1 MSNHH
6 TSYVVQTA
14 SLADIE
20 LIRELCMQ
28 VWPQT
33 YSSILTEEQLAYMLE
48 WMYSPASLAQQMKE
62 GATFLLLYQ
71 EQTPIGYASYQS
83 LQASHFKLH
92 KLYVLPH
99 VQGKGAGRIFLTDL
113 LQRIK
118 ELGAHTLELQ
128 VNRYNKAVGF
138 YQQMG
143 FTIRETAD
151 IEIGNGFYMNDYIMQ
166 IAL

>member
-1 MSNHH
+1 
-6 TSYVVQTA
+6 
-14 SLADIE
+14 
-20 LIRELCMQ
+20 
-28 VWPQT
+28 
-33 YSSILTEEQLAYMLE
+33 
-48 WMYSPASLAQQMKE
+48 MKE

>member
-1 MSNHH
+1 MSHQPS
-6 TSYVVQTA
+6 SYLVRTA

-33 YSSILTEEQLAYMLE
+33 YSSILTEEQLTYMLE
-48 WMYSPASLAQQMKE
+48 WMYSPASLAKQMNE
-62 GATFLLLYQ
+62 GASFLLLYQ
-71 EQTPIGYASYQS
+71 HQAPIGYASF
-83 LQASHFKLH
+83 QALNKGHFKLH
-92 KLYVLPH
+92 KLYVLPM
-99 VQGKGAGRIFLTDL
+99 VQGQGAGRFFLTDL
-113 LQRIK
+113 MHRVK
-118 ELGAHTLELQ
+118 AMGAHTLELQ

>member
-48 WMYSPASLAQQMKE
+48 WMYSPA
-62 GATFLLLYQ
+62 
-71 EQTPIGYASYQS
+71 
-83 LQASHFKLH
+83 HFKLH

>member
-1 MSNHH
+1 MSNQH

-33 YSSILTEEQLAYMLE
+33 YSSILTEEQLAYMLD
-48 WMYSPASLAQQMKE
+48 WMYSPTSLAQQMKE

-99 VQGKGAGRIFLTDL
+99 VQGKGAGRI
-113 LQRIK
+113 K
-118 ELGAHTLELQ
+118 GLGAHTLELQ
-128 VNRYNKAVGF
+128 VNRNNKAVGF